1 MMDLLIYYV
10 LFLMKAVTLLLAI
23 AGVALLIVVIVS
35 RVLKQGGGG
44 KRSGGEKEG
53 RIEVTN
59 YNERLDDL
67 RDTLSMAL
75 LSPAERKL
83 HEKDTRKREKEEAK
97 EAARAA
103 KRASK
108 ARGKSGARKEGQTSR
123 ESDGKDDDAAPGETR
138 ARVFVLDFDGDLR
151 ATAVETLRREIT
163 AVLTTATPA
172 DEIVVRLESGGGAV
186 TGYGLAGSQLD
197 RIRQHGTPL
206 TVCVDKVAASGGYM
220 MACVADHLVAAP
232 FAVLGSIGVVAQ
244 IPNFHRLLKE
254 LNIDIEILTAGKY
267 KRTLT
272 LFGENTDE
280 GREKFTHDIE
290 RIHEQFKQHVGER
303 RPSLDM
309 ERVSTGEVWSG
320 QDALDLQLVD
330 RLATSD
336 EYLVEA
342 SDSRDVLLVKF
353 APPKKG
359 LLSRF
364 SFGVEHA
371 VDRMLLRWLERAQR
385 HPLG

>member
-1 MMDLLIYYV
+1 MMTFLAHYG
-10 LFLMKAVTLLLAI
+10 LFLLKALTLLLVF
-23 AGVALLIVVIVS
+23 AGGALLLAVIAS
-35 RVLKQGGGG
+35 RTRKAGASGG
-44 KRSGGEKEG
+44 KSGREKEG
-53 RIEVTN
+53 RIEVVK

-67 RDTLSMAL
+67 RETLSLSL
-75 LSPAERKL
+75 LSPTERKQQ
-83 HEKDTRKREKEEAK
+83 EKDTRKRKKAEAK

-103 KRASK
+103 KQASK
-108 ARGKSGARKEGQTSR
+108 ALDKGKGAPP
-123 ESDGKDDDAAPGETR
+123 DETR
-138 ARVFVLDFDGDLR
+138 ARAFVVDFDGDLR

-163 AVLTTATPA
+163 AILTTATPA

-206 TVCVDKVAASGGYM
+206 TICVDKVAASGGYM
-220 MACVADHLVAAP
+220 MACVADKVIAAP

-244 IPNFHRLLKE
+244 IPNFNRLLKE

-280 GREKFTHDIE
+280 GREKFVADIE
-290 RIHEQFKQHVGER
+290 RIHEQFKHHVGER

-342 SDSRDVLLVKF
+342 CESRDVVLVKF

-359 LLSRF
+359 LLGRF
-364 SFGVEHA
+364 SFGMEQA
-371 VDRMLLRWLERAQR
+371 VDRTLLRWLDRAQR